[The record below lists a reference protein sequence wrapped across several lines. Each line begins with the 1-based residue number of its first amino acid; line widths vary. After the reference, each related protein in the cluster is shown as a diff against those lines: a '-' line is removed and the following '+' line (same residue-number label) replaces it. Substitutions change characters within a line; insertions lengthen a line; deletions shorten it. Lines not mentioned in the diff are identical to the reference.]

1 MNEGRPPPK
10 VLPVPEASSAPFS
23 AAALVVLVKL
33 LTGSSVRW
41 VGCEPSLRQRLYF
54 ANHTSH
60 LDALVLWAALP
71 PALRALTRPVAA
83 RDYWEADRPRRH
95 LATRVFNAVL
105 IDRHRATAHGRNP
118 LEPLLAALDDPRQ
131 HSLILFPEG
140 TRGTD
145 LEPAPFKS
153 GLYHL
158 ARQRPAVELIPVL
171 IDNMNRILPKG
182 ELLPVPLLGG
192 VSFGSPMQ
200 LGEGEGK
207 AAFLVRAREA
217 VMALGAR

>member
-1 MNEGRPPPK
+1 MNEPRPPPK
-10 VLPVPEASSAPFS
+10 LLPVPDTTSAPFS

-41 VGCEPSLRQRLYF
+41 AGCEPSARQRLYF

-71 PALRALTRPVAA
+71 PASRALTRPVAA
-83 RDYWEADRPRRH
+83 RDYWEADRVRRH
-95 LATRVFNAVL
+95 LASRVFNAVL
-105 IDRHRATAHGRNP
+105 IDRQHVAGQPRNP
-118 LEPLLAALDDPRQ
+118 LEPLLAALDDPGNY
-131 HSLILFPEG
+131 SLILFPEG
-140 TRGTD
+140 TRGTG
-145 LEPAPFKS
+145 LAPAAFKS

-182 ELLPVPLLGG
+182 ELLPVPLLGS

-207 AAFLVRAREA
+207 AAFLDRARDA
-217 VMALGAR
+217 VVALSAG